1 MRKTIIIFLIL
12 LLGFSAAGAFAQ
24 NLQGSWIMDT
34 EMIQAMTNEAVVWGF
49 AVPER
54 ENRITSLTLNKE
66 NIAFIEYA
74 GKEYRAVWEK
84 KDQFLMLGFQGGDTI
99 YVTIAPMGDNRYRFS
114 YTLANGTEVLDTGY
128 RQETFLNYLGTMRK
142 K

>member
-1 MRKTIIIFLIL
+1 MRKIMTFILIL
-12 LLGFSAAGAFAQ
+12 LLGISAAGAFAQ
-24 NLQGSWIMDT
+24 NLQGSWVMDT
-34 EMIQAMTNEAVVWGF
+34 ELIQAMTNEAVVWGF

-54 ENRITSLTLNKE
+54 ENRITSITLNTE

-74 GKEYRAVWEK
+74 GKEYRAIWEK

-99 YVTIAPMGDNRYRFS
+99 YVTIAPMGTDRYKFS
-114 YTLANGTEVLDTGY
+114 YALANGTEALDTGY
-128 RQETFLNYLGTMRK
+128 QKETFLNYIGTMRK

>member
-1 MRKTIIIFLIL
+1 MRKYIIILLIL

-24 NLQGSWIMDT
+24 NLQGSWIMET

-49 AVPER
+49 AVPDR
-54 ENRITSLTLNKE
+54 ENRITALTLNRE
-66 NIAFIEYA
+66 NVAFIEYA

-99 YVTIAPMGDNRYRFS
+99 YITIAPLGTDRFKFS

-128 RQETFLNYLGTMRK
+128 QQETFLNYIGTMRK
-142 K
+142 R